1 MVAPAHLPRSRRIT
15 RLRGRTQPEPSERPA
30 ASVVSIVEDRPAP
43 VVDLAPCA
51 DCLRE
56 LMDPQNRRYR
66 YPFITCA
73 QCGPRFTIV
82 RALPYDREQTTMAR
96 FKMCFACRR
105 EHDEPADRRFRSA
118 SSACPACGPRLQLV
132 VAGRPQATGEIA
144 LGAAVAALRAGQIV
158 AFKGVGGFL
167 LACDATRGD
176 VVARLRARKRR
187 PDKPLAVMARA
198 LVELERLVHLDDTA
212 REALRSPARPIVV
225 ARTRPGSE
233 VAPGVAA
240 GFPELGVF
248 LPATPLQHLLL
259 SDGPALQVMTS
270 GNVAD
275 EAPAR
280 DDREALTR
288 LAGIADVFLLHG
300 RKIHSPAEDSVV
312 RVIAGEV
319 STVRRARGFV
329 PAPFAL
335 PVSGA
340 SVLAVGTEHRSTICL
355 TRRNEAILSQHLGEL
370 GDAETYRRFEE
381 TIAKMI
387 MLTGTAPV
395 AVAHDLGADL
405 RPTRWAQRA
414 GLRLHPVQHHHAH
427 LASCL
432 VEHGRSGPALGVVFD
447 GDGAGPDGTSWG
459 GEFLVGD
466 LGRYER
472 VGHLRPIRVPSG
484 EPGTH
489 AQDPWRLAAS
499 VLFDAGEPTNLVAH
513 AGLAALAAVHE
524 SWRRGTGGFATGA
537 ARWFDAVS
545 ALCGVRRE
553 VSYDGQ
559 AASELE
565 AIAAPGDHPGYDF
578 WIEQRPGS
586 PVVVDLR
593 PTVRD
598 IAYGLRVGTAAS
610 TVAARFHRTLAQA
623 IATVCRHAR
632 DAGAPNTVV
641 LTGSCFQNRLLT
653 ELTLSELVPS
663 GFEVLRHRR
672 VPANDGGLALG
683 QAAIAAY
690 QRATAVATIA

>member
-1 MVAPAHLPRSRRIT
+1 MEEKPAPAAVAVP
-15 RLRGRTQPEPSERPA
+15 
-30 ASVVSIVEDRPAP
+30 
-43 VVDLAPCA
+43 VDLAPCS

-56 LMDPQNRRYR
+56 LMDPQSRRYR
-66 YPFITCA
+66 YPFINCG

-96 FKMCFACRR
+96 FKMCVACRH
-105 EHDEPADRRFRSA
+105 EHDDPADRRFRA
-118 SSACPACGPRLQLV
+118 EASACPACGPRLQLV
-132 VAGRPQATGEIA
+132 VAGRPQATGEMA

-158 AFKGVGGFL
+158 ALKGVGGFV

-198 LVELERLVHLDDTA
+198 LVELERLVDLDNPA
-212 REALRSPARPIVV
+212 REALRSAARPIVV

-240 GFPELGVF
+240 GYPELGVF

-270 GNVAD
+270 GNPAD

-300 RKIHSPAEDSVV
+300 RKIHAPVEDSVV

-329 PAPFAL
+329 PAPFVL

-340 SVLAVGTEHRSTICL
+340 SVLAVGTEHRATICL
-355 TRRNEAILSQHLGEL
+355 TRGNEAILSQHLGEL

-432 VEHGRSGPALGVVFD
+432 VEHGRSGPVLAVAFD

-459 GEFLVGD
+459 GEFLLGD
-466 LGRYER
+466 LGRYQR
-472 VGHLRPIRVPSG
+472 LGHLRPIRLPSG
-484 EPGTH
+484 EPAGH
-489 AQDPWRLAAS
+489 ADSPWRLAAS

-513 AGLAALAAVHE
+513 AGLAALAAVHDG
-524 SWRRGTGGFATGA
+524 WRRGTGGLATGA

-553 VSYDGQ
+553 VSYEGQ
-559 AASELE
+559 AAGELE
-565 AIAAPGDHPGYDF
+565 AIAAPGEHAGYDF
-578 WIEQRPGS
+578 WIEQRPDS
-586 PVVVDLR
+586 PFVIDLR

-623 IATVCRHAR
+623 IATACRHAR

-641 LTGSCFQNRLLT
+641 LTGNCFQNRLLT
-653 ELTLSELVPS
+653 ELTLAELVPS

-690 QRATAVATIA
+690 QRAMAVATIA